1 MRPDGRA
8 PRVKA
13 NLRREDPRE
22 EQPEP
27 EERTLAPF
35 VEQFFASPSSPKPFI
50 FTVSSQYS
58 PKLTKLTKTQNCHNQ
73 GSPEPRLRGADTLLT
88 SAPEEEE
95 SFLPTIQPQTT
106 MVATDLLPPKSREPG
121 PSSFLAQPP
130 SAVKPRTRFRG
141 RNRVVVKSTVPSF
154 AIEQEPT
161 SDPISEEQNSLASL
175 PTIPTKSKPR
185 VKSNLRSRGKFG
197 ECLFPTAFL
206 ILPYSRTHPPQQPIQ
221 PPPQQPQNSLFPN
234 DPLLCM
240 KFTRF

>member
-58 PKLTKLTKTQNCHNQ
+58 PKLTKLTKNSKLPRHQ

-121 PSSFLAQPP
+121 PSSFQAQPP

-221 PPPQQPQNSLFPN
+221 PPPQQPQTPYSPMTPF
-234 DPLLCM
+234 CA
-240 KFTRF
+240 